1 MRKLDARED
10 LYLKRYIA
18 GTMTKDQFKLY
29 YSKGLIKKDFYD
41 YIMVY
46 KLD

>member
-1 MRKLDARED
+1 MRKLDAREE
-10 LYLKRYIA
+10 LYLKRYKL
-18 GTMTKDQFKLY
+18 GVMTKEQFKIY
-29 YSKGLIKKDFYD
+29 YDKGLIKKDFYD